1 MNEDQKWMKIA
12 IQEAKKAVNEGEV
25 PVGAILVK
33 NGMIIAKAHNCPI
46 TKNDATAHAEI
57 LAIRK
62 AGKKEK
68 NYRLVGTT
76 LYVTLEPCLMCLGA
90 LINAR
95 IERIVFGAKNTK
107 NGFCGSLVDMTN
119 DSQFNHRPIVTGGIL
134 EKQCQ
139 EILRSFFRLRR

>member
-33 NGMIIAKAHNCPI
+33 NGMIIAKAHNRPI

-107 NGFCGSLVDMTN
+107 NGFCSSLVDMTN
-119 DSQFNHRPIVTGGIL
+119 DSQFNHRAIVTGGVL

-139 EILRSFFRLRR
+139 EILKSFFKLRR

>member
-1 MNEDQKWMKIA
+1 MNNDEKWMQIA
-12 IQEAKKAVNEGEV
+12 INESSAANLIEEV
-25 PVGAILVK
+25 PVGAVIVR
-33 NGMIIAKAHNCPI
+33 NGELIAKAHNQPI
-46 TKNDATAHAEI
+46 STNDPTAHAEI
-57 LAIRK
+57 LALRK

-68 NYRLVGTT
+68 NYRLVGAT

-90 LINAR
+90 LMHAR

-119 DSQFNHRPIVTGGIL
+119 DRQFNHQAIVTGGIL

-139 EILRSFFRLRR
+139 EILKSFFRLRR

>member
-33 NGMIIAKAHNCPI
+33 NGMIIAKAHNRPI

-95 IERIVFGAKNTK
+95 IERIVFGAKK
-107 NGFCGSLVDMTN
+107 HKKWVLWL
-119 DSQFNHRPIVTGGIL
+119 P
-134 EKQCQ
+134 
-139 EILRSFFRLRR
+139 RRHD

>member
-1 MNEDQKWMKIA
+1 
-12 IQEAKKAVNEGEV
+12 
-25 PVGAILVK
+25 
-33 NGMIIAKAHNCPI
+33 
-46 TKNDATAHAEI
+46 
-57 LAIRK
+57 
-62 AGKKEK
+62 
-68 NYRLVGTT
+68 
-76 LYVTLEPCLMCLGA
+76 MCLGA